1 MRWEPTDAG
10 TPPVI
15 NDSNNGDDKLRQSI
29 GFQQCPNYNV
39 IDQGL
44 KATLGKQHTPVR
56 KKAGLQKWLPS

>member
-39 IDQGL
+39 ITAED
-44 KATLGKQHTPVR
+44 TLLTKPPVCVCVCVCVCV
-56 KKAGLQKWLPS
+56 